1 MTFSDDLKN
10 NVNIDIDEYE
20 QKVDT
25 RLDELL
31 NKYIKGN
38 DGFLEEYYTS
48 TGVGNTDLSKIPF
61 EEKKAI
67 LEEEF
72 KSSDHDNN
80 TSFYD
85 EFQNKYEAYVVEQET
100 GKKEVIEILLAVQKR
115 FAQRIK
121 TVSKKLEEAS
131 KELSEQEKQINKKEE
146 EIKAEEEAMKVL
158 GNEIESICNELD
170 KLNDEITNLTL
181 EKEDLEAKENLSPE
195 EEKRLEEIKSKLDF
209 MEKEY
214 YDKEKLRDSKV
225 DEKKIKQDN
234 IQKLKSEKSDLEKNH
249 EECKK
254 IYDDAKESLEKAKE
268 AYYKNGEEINKVAKE
283 NGIDV
288 EAILDEDKSKED
300 SSEKNKPDDKEEKKD
315 GKDAKEAKT
324 ASSAGGVASATI
336 PQEQETSANM
346 PVEYS
351 QDAMNDFVKCSNSN
365 DRRNNYIDSP
375 IG

>member
-121 TVSKKLEEAS
+121 TVSKKLAYEVVYLLAKHFGIYASLHYGIS
-131 KELSEQEKQINKKEE
+131 KERK
-146 EIKAEEEAMKVL
+146 M
-158 GNEIESICNELD
+158 
-170 KLNDEITNLTL
+170 
-181 EKEDLEAKENLSPE
+181 ENL
-195 EEKRLEEIKSKLDF
+195 L
-209 MEKEY
+209 
-214 YDKEKLRDSKV
+214 
-225 DEKKIKQDN
+225 
-234 IQKLKSEKSDLEKNH
+234 
-249 EECKK
+249 
-254 IYDDAKESLEKAKE
+254 
-268 AYYKNGEEINKVAKE
+268 
-283 NGIDV
+283 
-288 EAILDEDKSKED
+288 
-300 SSEKNKPDDKEEKKD
+300 
-315 GKDAKEAKT
+315 
-324 ASSAGGVASATI
+324 
-336 PQEQETSANM
+336 
-346 PVEYS
+346 
-351 QDAMNDFVKCSNSN
+351 
-365 DRRNNYIDSP
+365 
-375 IG
+375 

>member
-121 TVSKKLEEAS
+121 TVSQKLEEAS

-225 DEKKIKQDN
+225 DEKKQSRI
-234 IQKLKSEKSDLEKNH
+234 ISKS
-249 EECKK
+249 
-254 IYDDAKESLEKAKE
+254 
-268 AYYKNGEEINKVAKE
+268 
-283 NGIDV
+283 
-288 EAILDEDKSKED
+288 
-300 SSEKNKPDDKEEKKD
+300 
-315 GKDAKEAKT
+315 
-324 ASSAGGVASATI
+324 
-336 PQEQETSANM
+336 
-346 PVEYS
+346 
-351 QDAMNDFVKCSNSN
+351 
-365 DRRNNYIDSP
+365 
-375 IG
+375 